1 MGRKSFT
8 ESQDSSNFA
17 AGIADQNYSNLNSSD
32 DENHAADL
40 GPTARCVFSRRP
52 AGPRSLLTSE

>member
-40 GPTARCVFSRRP
+40 GPLDKNEESKSIPSA
-52 AGPRSLLTSE
+52 TSADTL